1 MRKKIMGFMIA
12 GIMVLVFGLTST
24 PARAKFIMD
33 VGYYSPGFG
42 KINDY
47 FAETADWRDTDP
59 KFESGMVY
67 GLALEY
73 EVNPHFQLR
82 LEHSLF
88 ESQTSGSL
96 WMDGGPSY
104 WLAVY
109 KLTITP
115 VILYGTYKFS
125 PFYIGA
131 GVGSFPII
139 FMYTHTKYL
148 YTSQGLVDI
157 SSVIGSVN
165 DGAAGLVL
173 MAGLKFGNKPTSL
186 NLEARYVVD
195 TKAKLELDWVDTEV
209 DLSGLQ
215 LSLLLGFKF

>member
-1 MRKKIMGFMIA
+1 MRRKIVRFVIA
-12 GIMVLVFGLTST
+12 GILVLVFGLAST

-33 VGYYSPGFG
+33 VGYYSLGFG

-59 KFESGMVY
+59 KFESGMMY

-82 LEHSLF
+82 LEHSFF

-96 WMDGGPSY
+96 WMDHGPSY
-104 WLAVY
+104 FLAVY

-115 VILYGTYKFS
+115 VILSGTYKFS

-139 FMYTHTKYL
+139 FMYTHTKYI
-148 YTSQGLVDI
+148 YTSQDLFDT

-165 DGAAGLVL
+165 DGATGLVL
-173 MAGLKFGNKPTSL
+173 MAGFKFGDKPISL

-195 TKAKLELDWVDTEV
+195 TKAKLELDWLDTEV

-215 LSLLLGFKF
+215 LGLLLGFKF